1 MKSAF
6 AALAFAGAFGL
17 WALPVA
23 ADSTSTTVFQH
34 KHWQVEY
41 VQWDDGTA
49 ACLGEVSA
57 INESFSIWVYP
68 DASVRIQ
75 FYSKA
80 WEFGDASDTANL
92 EVQID
97 RRRKWTLT
105 DAELYKNSVL
115 FNLPDSDEGV
125 KFLVEIAAGTRLYLR
140 SEDGSPV
147 QDYSLAGS
155 RASMSA
161 LIECGDALKT
171 PGNPF
176 K

>member
-1 MKSAF
+1 MKSLF
-6 AALAFAGAFGL
+6 AALAFAGALGL
-17 WALPVA
+17 SAVPVA
-23 ADSTSTTVFQH
+23 AESTATTVFQH

-41 VQWDDGTA
+41 VTWDDGTV

-68 DASVRIQ
+68 DAPVRLQ
-75 FYSKA
+75 FYSKS
-80 WEFGDASDTANL
+80 WEFGETSDTANL
-92 EVQID
+92 EIQID
-97 RRRKWTLT
+97 RRRKWTLSN
-105 DAELYKNSVL
+105 AELYKNSVL
-115 FNLPDSDEGV
+115 FNLPDSDVAV

-140 SEDGSPV
+140 SEDGAPV

-161 LIECGDALKT
+161 LIDCGNALKT